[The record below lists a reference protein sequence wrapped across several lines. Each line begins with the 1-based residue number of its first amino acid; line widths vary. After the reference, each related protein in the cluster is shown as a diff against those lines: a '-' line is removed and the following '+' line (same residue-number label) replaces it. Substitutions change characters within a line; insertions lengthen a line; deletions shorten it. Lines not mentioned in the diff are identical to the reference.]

1 MKVILDIPDSKAAS
15 VMDDLKRISN
25 LKIKTIISSKAL
37 FLKEL
42 KSSID
47 EVKSAKEGKTILK
60 SADQLLN
67 EL

>member
-1 MKVILDIPDSKAAS
+1 MKKIEIVEYEEKYH
-15 VMDDLKRISN
+15 DDLKRISN

-47 EVKSAKEGKTILK
+47 EVKSAKEGKTTLK

>member
-47 EVKSAKEGKTILK
+47 EVKSA
-60 SADQLLN
+60 
-67 EL
+67 

>member
-47 EVKSAKEGKTILK
+47 EVKSAKEGKTTLK